1 MCQNKHGNHP
11 IQWSNLHKVTE
22 TQNRGGLF
30 CDLEFSAILESLLM
44 MVKTKANLFS
54 TFSLEG
60 DQLENEKNNNRKQ
73 CEKSTENE
81 YHF

>member
-22 TQNRGGLF
+22 TKPEGLF